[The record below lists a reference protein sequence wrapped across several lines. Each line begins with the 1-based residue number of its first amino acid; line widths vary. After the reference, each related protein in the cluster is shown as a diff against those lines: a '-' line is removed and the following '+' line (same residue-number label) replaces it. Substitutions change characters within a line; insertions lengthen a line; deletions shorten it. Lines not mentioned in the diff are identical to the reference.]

1 MTVFL
6 LVKETSFL
14 CYLSEGNHHE
24 VSSHLAFLTSEED
37 KPSQASVSHQK
48 SFDLRKQAESKEYL
62 TNRYLNSTEASFAYS
77 I

>member
-1 MTVFL
+1 MQCRVTWL
-6 LVKETSFL
+6 
-14 CYLSEGNHHE
+14 
-24 VSSHLAFLTSEED
+24 FLTCEED

-77 I
+77 IQEFTEFVNCVIDNERARQ